1 MKDINATIIID
12 IEGKSEEEVFKG
24 LEYTRRKNIKKA
36 LRSDLT
42 IEEVNVEREYKKC
55 YELYS
60 KVIKNGGSDPFSYD
74 VWREWAK
81 KENWELFTIKK
92 KDKTA
97 GYYSIIKITP
107 SYYGLDSSNFRPSQL
122 GVRPRVF
129 ASDPKFHQFRI
140 NDFIYWNTILYGI
153 KNKASFVDLGGYQI
167 KPRGHLKE
175 VNKFKERWGGKIF
188 YYRLDYSVYTAII
201 RKLVRNLSVFWH
213 INQLSKKFFK
223 RKPLPFKSD

>member
-60 KVIKNGGSDPFSYD
+60 KVIKNGGSAPFSYD

-107 SYYGLDSSNFRPSQL
+107 SYYGLDR
-122 GVRPRVF
+122 
-129 ASDPKFHQFRI
+129 K
-140 NDFIYWNTILYGI
+140 
-153 KNKASFVDLGGYQI
+153 
-167 KPRGHLKE
+167 
-175 VNKFKERWGGKIF
+175 
-188 YYRLDYSVYTAII
+188 SV
-201 RKLVRNLSVFWH
+201 V
-213 INQLSKKFFK
+213 
-223 RKPLPFKSD
+223 